1 MKQTLKYIYD
11 KLLDLIKIAE
21 AKYSITLALASGV
34 IVLGSSF
41 IGNTNV
47 YTKILA
53 SGTVI
58 FALISVVYGFVALF
72 ARSIK
77 VRPKTKPH
85 HTTNLLFYK
94 TIIHFDEETFLQEI
108 KTKYSFPSTYKF
120 DEFDRDLA
128 RSVIAQARVANVKFL
143 YFNISLF
150 FLLLSVFMAV
160 AMVMVLGG
168 L

>member
-11 KLLDLIKIAE
+11 KLLELIRIAE

-58 FALISVVYGFVALF
+58 FSLISIVYGFVALF
-72 ARSIK
+72 ARNIK
-77 VRPKTKPH
+77 VRPKTKPQRKK
-85 HTTNLLFYK
+85 NLLFYK
-94 TIIHFDEETFLQEI
+94 TIIHFDEENFLEEL
-108 KTKYSFPSTYKF
+108 KAKYGFPNSYKF

-150 FLLLSVFMAV
+150 FLLLSVFLAV
-160 AMVMVLGG
+160 AMVVVLGG

>member
-1 MKQTLKYIYD
+1 MKQTLKYIFD
-11 KLLDLIKIAE
+11 KLLELIRIAE

-41 IGNTNV
+41 IGSENL

-53 SGTVI
+53 SATVI
-58 FALISVVYGFVALF
+58 FSLISIVYGFVALF
-72 ARSIK
+72 ARNIK
-77 VRPKTKPH
+77 LRPKRKPKQAK
-85 HTTNLLFYK
+85 NLLFYK
-94 TIIHFDEETFLQEI
+94 TIIHFDEHTFLEEI
-108 KTKYSFPSTYKF
+108 KSKYNFPASYKF
-120 DEFDRDLA
+120 DEFDLDLA

-150 FLLLSVFMAV
+150 FLLLGVFSAVFMV
-160 AMVMVLGG
+160 VLLGG